1 MAMVTAR
8 AITSLPSTT
17 NTDRVKPMLHT
28 LRQARQ
34 LTRFVLV
41 WFALA
46 LGVAMASP
54 LVLPKSIAVVCSS
67 GGIMKLV
74 ASDGG
79 DEAQPTNA
87 SMDCPLCM
95 SVAFPPA
102 PLALQVVKPSPLSHA
117 LQPIAAAHIAS
128 ATAPPLPSRGPPAL

>member
-1 MAMVTAR
+1 M
-8 AITSLPSTT
+8 PS
-17 NTDRVKPMLHT
+17 MLF
-28 LRQARQ
+28 LRQTRQ

-54 LVLPKSIAVVCSS
+54 LVSPKSIDMVCAS
-67 GGIMKLV
+67 GGVMKLV
-74 ASDGG
+74 ASDDG
-79 DEAQPTNA
+79 DEVPSSSA
-87 SMDCPLCM
+87 MDCPLCM
-95 SVAFPPA
+95 SLAFPPA

-117 LQPIAAAHIAS
+117 LQPIAAAHTAL

>member
-1 MAMVTAR
+1 MAMVTAK
-8 AITSLPSTT
+8 AITSLPSTA
-17 NTDRVKPMLHT
+17 NIDRVKPMLHT
-28 LRQARQ
+28 LRRARQ

-54 LVLPKSIAVVCSS
+54 LVSPKA
-67 GGIMKLV
+67 
-74 ASDGG
+74 
-79 DEAQPTNA
+79 
-87 SMDCPLCM
+87 MDCPFCL

-117 LQPIAAAHIAS
+117 LQPIAAAHIAL

>member
-1 MAMVTAR
+1 MATVTGK
-8 AITSLPSTT
+8 AITGLPHTA
-17 NTDRVKPMLHT
+17 NTDCVKSMLHT
-28 LRQARQ
+28 LRHARQ

-54 LVLPKSIAVVCSS
+54 LVSPKSIDMVCSS
-67 GGIMKLV
+67 GGVMKLV
-74 ASDGG
+74 ASEEG
-79 DEAQPTNA
+79 DEAPSSSA
-87 SMDCPLCM
+87 MDCPLCM

>member
-54 LVLPKSIAVVCSS
+54 LVLPKSIDLVCSS
-67 GGIMKLV
+67 GGVMKLV
-74 ASDGG
+74 ASEEG
-79 DEAQPTNA
+79 DEAPSSSA
-87 SMDCPLCM
+87 MDCPLCM
-95 SVAFPPA
+95 SVAIPSA

-117 LQPIAAAHIAS
+117 LQPIAAAHIAL

>member
-1 MAMVTAR
+1 MTAMQ
-8 AITSLPSTT
+8 
-17 NTDRVKPMLHT
+17 T

-34 LTRFVLV
+34 LTRFLLV

-54 LVLPKSIAVVCSS
+54 LVSPKSLDVVCSS
-67 GGIMKLV
+67 GGVMKLV

-79 DEAQPTNA
+79 DEGP
-87 SMDCPLCM
+87 SSSGMDCPLCL

-102 PLALQVVKPSPLSHA
+102 PLALQVVKPSPLFHA

>member
-1 MAMVTAR
+1 MVMVTVK
-8 AITSLPSTT
+8 AITSLPHTD
-17 NTDRVKPMLHT
+17 NTDRVKSMLQA
-28 LRQARQ
+28 LRHAHQ

-54 LVLPKSIAVVCSS
+54 LVSPRSIDMVCAS
-67 GGIMKLV
+67 GGVMKLV
-74 ASDGG
+74 ASADG
-79 DEAQPTNA
+79 DEAPSSSA
-87 SMDCPLCM
+87 MDCPLCM

-102 PLALQVVKPSPLSHA
+102 PLAQQAVKPSPLAHA

>member
-1 MAMVTAR
+1 MQ
-8 AITSLPSTT
+8 
-17 NTDRVKPMLHT
+17 T
-28 LRQARQ
+28 LRQSRQ

-54 LVLPKSIAVVCSS
+54 LVSPKSIDLVCSS
-67 GGIMKLV
+67 GGVMKLV
-74 ASDGG
+74 ASDDG
-79 DEAQPTNA
+79 DEAPSSSA
-87 SMDCPLCM
+87 MDCPLCM
-95 SVAFPPA
+95 SVAFPPPA

-117 LQPIAAAHIAS
+117 LQPIAAAHIAL

>member
-1 MAMVTAR
+1 MAAMQ
-8 AITSLPSTT
+8 
-17 NTDRVKPMLHT
+17 T
-28 LRQARQ
+28 LRHARQ

-54 LVLPKSIAVVCSS
+54 LVSPKSLDLVCSS
-67 GGIMKLV
+67 GGIMKMV
-74 ASDGG
+74 ASDDG
-79 DEAQPTNA
+79 DEAPSSSA
-87 SMDCPLCM
+87 MDCPLCM

-117 LQPIAAAHIAS
+117 LQPIAAAHTAL

>member
-1 MAMVTAR
+1 MSAMQ
-8 AITSLPSTT
+8 
-17 NTDRVKPMLHT
+17 T
-28 LRQARQ
+28 LRHARQ

-41 WFALA
+41 WFAMA

-54 LVLPKSIAVVCSS
+54 LVSPKSIDMVCAS
-67 GGIMKLV
+67 GGVMKLV
-74 ASDGG
+74 VSDEGDQAQSAS
-79 DEAQPTNA
+79 A

-102 PLALQVVKPSPLSHA
+102 PLAQQAVKPSPLSHA

>member
-1 MAMVTAR
+1 MTAMQ
-8 AITSLPSTT
+8 
-17 NTDRVKPMLHT
+17 T

-54 LVLPKSIAVVCSS
+54 LVSPKSIDLVCSS
-67 GGIMKLV
+67 GGVMKLV
-74 ASDGG
+74 ASDDG
-79 DEAQPTNA
+79 DEAPSSSA
-87 SMDCPLCM
+87 MDCPLCM
-95 SVAFPPA
+95 SLAFPPA

>member
-1 MAMVTAR
+1 MTAMQ
-8 AITSLPSTT
+8 
-17 NTDRVKPMLHT
+17 T

-41 WFALA
+41 WFAMALA
-46 LGVAMASP
+46 VAMASP
-54 LVLPKSIAVVCSS
+54 LVSPKSIDVVCSS
-67 GGIMKLV
+67 GGVMKLV

-79 DEAQPTNA
+79 DEAPSSSA
-87 SMDCPLCM
+87 MDCPFCL

-117 LQPIAAAHIAS
+117 LQPIAAAHIAL

>member
-1 MAMVTAR
+1 MAAMQTPR
-8 AITSLPSTT
+8 
-17 NTDRVKPMLHT
+17 H
-28 LRQARQ
+28 ARQ

-54 LVLPKSIAVVCSS
+54 LVVPKSIDLVCSS

-74 ASDGG
+74 ASEDG
-79 DEAQPTNA
+79 DEAPSSSA
-87 SMDCPLCM
+87 MDCPLCM

-128 ATAPPLPSRGPPAL
+128 DTAPPLPSRGPPAL